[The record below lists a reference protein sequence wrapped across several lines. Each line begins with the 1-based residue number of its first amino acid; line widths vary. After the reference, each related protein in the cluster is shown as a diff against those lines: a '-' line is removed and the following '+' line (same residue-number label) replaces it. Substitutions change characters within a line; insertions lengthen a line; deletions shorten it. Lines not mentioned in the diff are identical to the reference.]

1 MGVKNGGHHG
11 VSQVVASFAALYAN
25 PRRLQRPPLAGCC
38 HWCYNAPLLSA
49 VSLLADLQSRII
61 QLYAGIRPDGEP
73 VVERVAVRNNEDGSY
88 LMLHSPAF
96 VRGLAR
102 GDGFELTSKRAGTFK
117 VLRRAGNIAVRV
129 YCKSDSALLDAVL
142 TPHVT
147 QLEGRRDIK
156 SGHLLVYSIPVQA
169 GFESIESVFDQQLSG
184 SADASWS
191 YGNVYDEHSGE
202 PMQWW
207 QQAAAANEMH
217 LKRS

>member
-1 MGVKNGGHHG
+1 
-11 VSQVVASFAALYAN
+11 
-25 PRRLQRPPLAGCC
+25 
-38 HWCYNAPLLSA
+38 
-49 VSLLADLQSRII
+49 LADKQPLIKSRII
-61 QLYAGIRPDGEP
+61 QLYAGTRPDGEP
-73 VVERVAVRNNEDGSY
+73 VVEKVAVRQGEDGSY

-102 GDGFELTSKRAGTFK
+102 GDSIELVSKRAGTFT

-129 YCKSDSALLDAVL
+129 YCKSDSAVLDAAL

-147 QLEGRRDIK
+147 QFDGRRDIK
-156 SGHLLVYSIPVQA
+156 SEHLLVYSIPVQA
-169 GFESIESVFDQQLSG
+169 GFDSIESVFDQQLSG

-207 QQAAAANEMH
+207 QQAPAANEIH